1 MTVMMDYTKENR
13 RAVLCIDV
21 KSFFASVEAV
31 KHGLHPLH
39 SEVVVMS
46 RGNQNGGLVLAAS
59 PKVKEKYGLK
69 TGSRKYEFPRKHQIL
84 IVPPRMGLYVRV
96 NGLINQIFQQ
106 YAAKEDIH
114 TYSIDESFIDIT
126 ASYHLFGDT
135 IFEVAQKIQRQIWE
149 ELRLAVAVGI
159 GDNPLLAKLALDN
172 EAKDTS
178 SHIAYWSYES
188 VPDTIWKIP
197 NLTDMWGIGK
207 RTAKRLNALGIY
219 SVYDLAQADAALLK
233 KRLGVIGSQ
242 LYYHAHGIDRSRIS
256 QKHQIPPSSKSIG
269 TSQVL
274 ERDYTKSKDVELII
288 REMTIVLS
296 ERLRQLEKQTSCVSL
311 SISYSRKER
320 SKSWT
325 KQMTISPTDQTK
337 VLSDTLLYLF
347 REHEAD
353 GAVRTIGLS
362 FGKLVNQPY
371 QQLNLFDEPE
381 RQVKTS
387 QLDKVIDQVKSHYGK
402 TALFPASSLQE
413 SGTYIKR
420 SQLLGG
426 HQRDSTS

>member
-1 MTVMMDYTKENR
+1 MTIFMDYANETR

-21 KSFFASVEAV
+21 KSFFASVESV
-31 KHGLHPLH
+31 KHGLHPLQ

-69 TGSRKYEFPRKHQIL
+69 TGSRKYEFPRKHQML
-84 IVPPRMGLYVRV
+84 IVPPRMELYVRV

-114 TYSIDESFIDIT
+114 TYSIDESFVDIT
-126 ASYHLFGDT
+126 ASYHLFGT
-135 IFEVAQKIQRQIWE
+135 SVYEVAQKIQRQIWD

-172 EAKDTS
+172 EAKDTV

-188 VPDTIWKIP
+188 VSETIWKIP
-197 NLTDMWGIGK
+197 KLTDMWGIGS
-207 RTAKRLNALGIY
+207 RTAKRLNTLGIY
-219 SVYDLAQADAALLK
+219 SVYDLSQADVTLLK

-242 LYYHAHGIDRSRIS
+242 LYYHTHGIDRSVIA
-256 QKHQIPPSSKSIG
+256 QKHIIPPSSKSIG

-274 ERDYTKSKDVELII
+274 ERDYTKREEVELII

-296 ERLRQLEKQTSCVSL
+296 ERLRQTGKQTSCVSL
-311 SISYSRKER
+311 SISYSRTEQ
-320 SKSWT
+320 SKSWS
-325 KQMTISPTDQTK
+325 KQLTISPTDQTRI
-337 VLSDTLLYLF
+337 LSETLLHLF
-347 REHEAD
+347 REHRENR
-353 GAVRTIGLS
+353 AVRTIGLS

-371 QQLNLFDEPE
+371 QQLSLFDEPE
-381 RQVKTS
+381 RQVKAS
-387 QLDKVIDQVKSHYGK
+387 QLDKVVDQVKSHYGK